1 MSLRDKCRQHRVLV
15 CVVSGKIGAGKT
27 TLCDGLVASL
37 GGHNVVGKESAV
49 VLVRNFADRLKEIVA
64 LHLDID
70 LSMTQTHQGK
80 NTILPAYDNASI
92 GTMLQQVGSKLRE
105 VHPLF
110 WINAVESWLEARID
124 ERVSAAN
131 TASSVQKDARKDA
144 KEENESKDSLPFNML
159 VLIGDGRFP
168 NEVEWV
174 KERCGGMSIRLN
186 GDPGGERARSTRDKT
201 HISETALDAYDAFDL
216 VLSTDGGNT
225 PQSTL
230 REAEQAIVYFAK
242 QLFNV

>member
-1 MSLRDKCRQHRVLV
+1 MNSLLAKCREHRVLV

-27 TLCDGLVASL
+27 TLCDGLVASPL
-37 GGHNVVGKESAV
+37 LNGCT

-64 LHLDID
+64 LHLDVD
-70 LSMTQTHQGK
+70 LSMTQTHEGK
-80 NTILPAYDNASI
+80 NTTLPAYDNASI

-124 ERVSAAN
+124 ERFSAA
-131 TASSVQKDARKDA
+131 TTKTTA
-144 KEENESKDSLPFNML
+144 KEKLPFNML

-174 KERCGGMSIRLN
+174 KERCGGMSIRLV

-216 VLSTDGGNT
+216 VLSTADEGNT

-230 REAEQAIVYFAK
+230 LEATQSILHFAK
-242 QLFNV
+242 ETFDRT